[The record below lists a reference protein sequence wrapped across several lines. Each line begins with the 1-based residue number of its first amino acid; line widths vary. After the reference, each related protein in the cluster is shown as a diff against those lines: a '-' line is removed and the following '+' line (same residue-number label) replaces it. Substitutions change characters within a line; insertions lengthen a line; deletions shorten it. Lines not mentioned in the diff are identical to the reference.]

1 MNRFR
6 MLACLLV
13 SGAATACSSGS
24 PAPEPQPGNSGPP
37 GQPGV
42 SPTPESSKYSGGYL
56 YGSLYLDDASN
67 TEYPIQV
74 ILSEDGRFRAQ
85 QLGPYGYPLTW
96 LLLRG
101 SFELHG
107 RTIDGEGI
115 AIADP
120 GKTWSGGESKT
131 GLTIS
136 GTLDQPTN
144 ADQGKLLI
152 TVSMASG
159 DSGRIEAEFA
169 VLSPYGYGSDLERLA
184 GSWIAEQGDNGSWY
198 ADPYG
203 SADPPLPP
211 PMSVRIIVGL
221 DGAFTGTDDGGC
233 AMAGRFS
240 LIDTRFS
247 VWALEYTIRQC
258 DREGDYSGH
267 ALGDNYWYSTRS
279 LSFSA
284 DDGSR
289 SQALEFWQQ

>member
-6 MLACLLV
+6 TIVCLLV
-13 SGAATACSSGS
+13 SGAATACSSGGS
-24 PAPEPQPGNSGPP
+24 APEPHNSAPPDVSPPPELPPEPPGNSG
-37 GQPGV
+37 
-42 SPTPESSKYSGGYL
+42 GYL
-56 YGSLYLDDASN
+56 HGNLYLDDASN
-67 TEYPIQV
+67 TVYPIQV

-85 QLGPYGYPLTW
+85 QLNPYSYPVTW

-107 RTIDGEGI
+107 RTVDGEGI

-120 GKTWSGGESKT
+120 GETWSDGESKT

-136 GTLDQPTN
+136 GTLDQPTTV
-144 ADQGKLLI
+144 DQGKLLM

-159 DSGRIEAEFA
+159 DSGRIEATFA
-169 VLSPYGYGSDLERLA
+169 VISPYFHGSDLERL
-184 GSWIAEQGDNGSWY
+184 GGTWIAEQGDNGSWY
-198 ADPYG
+198 ADPYL

-211 PMSVRIIVGL
+211 PTSVRIIVGS

-240 LIDTRFS
+240 LIDTRYS
-247 VWALEYTIRQC
+247 VWSLDYTIREC
-258 DREGDYSGH
+258 DREGDYSGL
-267 ALGDNYWYSTRS
+267 AMGDNYWYSTRS
-279 LSFSA
+279 LSFPA

>member
-1 MNRFR
+1 MSSKAAW
-6 MLACLLV
+6 MIASLLV
-13 SGAATACSSGS
+13 ALAAGCGGGGDAASRIS
-24 PAPEPQPGNSGPP
+24 PPIDPAGGEPPP
-37 GQPGV
+37 PDASV
-42 SPTPESSKYSGGYL
+42 GGL
-56 YGSLYLDDASN
+56 WVGTLGDDASN

-85 QLGPYGYPLTW
+85 QLYPYGYPSTW

-101 SFELHG
+101 SFELRG
-107 RTIDGEGI
+107 RAIDGEGI

-120 GKTWSGGESKT
+120 GETWSDGESKT

-136 GTLDQPTN
+136 GTLDQPTH
-144 ADQGKLLI
+144 ADQGKLLMTI
-152 TVSMASG
+152 SMASG
-159 DSGRIEAEFA
+159 DTGRIEATSA
-169 VLSPYGYGSDLERLA
+169 GMSPYHYGSDLKRLA

-198 ADPYG
+198 ADPYR

-211 PMSVRIIVGL
+211 PTSVRINVGP

-233 AMAGRFS
+233 AMAGKFS
-240 LIDTRFS
+240 LIDTRYS
-247 VWALEYTIRQC
+247 LWALEYTIREC
-258 DREGDYSGH
+258 DREGDYSGL